1 MRKGCRNTGA
11 IPIVINIQYSRK
23 ILMKNFENV
32 KKNELQELLDDP
44 ELMELFEHGDIINEF
59 EVDSKN
65 AVTENHTGYDKD
77 LKIY

>member
-1 MRKGCRNTGA
+1 
-11 IPIVINIQYSRK
+11 
-23 ILMKNFENV
+23 MKNFENV

-59 EVDSKN
+59 EVESKN
-65 AVTENHTGYDKD
+65 AATENHTGYDKD

>member
-1 MRKGCRNTGA
+1 
-11 IPIVINIQYSRK
+11 
-23 ILMKNFENV
+23 MKNFENV